1 MVGGVWLDKNKKR
14 NLIEPAMSRLSIC
27 GNATRLSGAFLLVL
41 GFRYR
46 GLVKKG
52 RGTLRCCSQA
62 CEARLRAYSCVVTC
76 LLEHGE
82 MPQRVAGLYRLTTA
96 RRPVGEPLEERFFIY
111 WVKKYHNPN
120 NNTDTEISIDSSITI
135 SSTMAYKYR
144 DQKSNVL
151 NLLD

>member
-1 MVGGVWLDKNKKR
+1 
-14 NLIEPAMSRLSIC
+14 LIEPAMNRLSIC
-27 GNATRLSGAFLLVL
+27 GNATRLLGAFLLVFDF
-41 GFRYR
+41 GVFRYR

-96 RRPVGEPLEERFFIY
+96 SRPVGEPLEERF
-111 WVKKYHNPN
+111 
-120 NNTDTEISIDSSITI
+120 
-135 SSTMAYKYR
+135 
-144 DQKSNVL
+144 
-151 NLLD
+151 